1 MIDKNKYEN
10 MNPNEFTQ
18 KDLMLHLLH
27 VSQHTVT
34 REDLKDDISTLDKK
48 IDANFVQLDKKIDA
62 NFVQLDKKID
72 ANFVQL
78 DTKINKLE
86 SNMNKRFEQVDKR
99 IDNLEVSMNKR
110 FDKIDGEIE
119 QLKTLEVKIK
129 ESKNDTIKWIVSI
142 FFANIV
148 AMAGLGFAAF
158 KLFGSN

>member
-62 NFVQLDKKID
+62 NFVQLD
-72 ANFVQL
+72 
-78 DTKINKLE
+78 TKINKLE

-99 IDNLEVSMNKR
+99 FEQVDKRIDSLEVSMNKR
-110 FDKIDGEIE
+110 FEQVDKRFDRLE
-119 QLKTLEVKIK
+119 LKFDKLQ
-129 ESKNDTIKWIVSI
+129 W
-142 FFANIV
+142 FIV
-148 AMAGLGFAAF
+148 AGALVILF
-158 KLFGSN
+158 KEQILALISAQ